1 MFCTNLKKHFN
12 IFNFV
17 SIIKLNLSIELMYCN
32 ILTYIE
38 TFRNI
43 SSILFKYRMR
53 IYREK
58 KKMGYIYKWNILYV
72 YICIRSQ
79 VL

>member
-1 MFCTNLKKHFN
+1 MFCTNLKKHFI

-17 SIIKLNLSIELMYCN
+17 SIIKLNLSIELMYFN

-58 KKMGYIYKWNILYV
+58 KKTWDIYINGISYMYTYV
-72 YICIRSQ
+72 
-79 VL
+79 

>member
-1 MFCTNLKKHFN
+1 
-12 IFNFV
+12 
-17 SIIKLNLSIELMYCN
+17 MYCN

-58 KKMGYIYKWNILYV
+58 KKTWDIYINGISYMYTYV
-72 YICIRSQ
+72 
-79 VL
+79 